1 MHVIIIGGGQVGTE
15 LSSRLSQDHDVV
27 IIERN
32 REVAKKIEDGLDV
45 MVLEGSGASSTVLEK
60 AGIKKA
66 NLLIAVTETDEVN
79 IIACMLAKKF
89 GVSKTVA
96 RIRNPEYDHDGSV
109 LTNEQLG
116 IDYVIN
122 PEAETARE
130 IKKIIDYPGINEI
143 EYYAD
148 GAIKMIG
155 LTVEKDNP
163 LINIALKDLPLP
175 QNMIIC
181 SIVRKDGEVIVPG
194 GYDSFQAGD
203 EVYILAVT
211 GSIDVHTIL
220 NRHERVNHNIVIA
233 GGGKV
238 GLRLAE
244 LLESSQ
250 PLRVKVKL
258 IEKDPERCITIAGN
272 LNRTVVLN
280 GDVSN
285 YNFLKAEEINNTDVF
300 VAVTGDDEINLLST
314 LLAKKLGAKHTVSEV
329 VRPDY
334 NIILNSIGID
344 KVVSPRILTAARIMR
359 LILKGQ
365 VISLTIIKEEKAEI
379 LELILPEKALVCG
392 RELMHAGLPKGILV
406 GAVSRGSKIFIPAG
420 KDVLLPGDRIVV
432 FTLHHRIADV
442 ERLFAAPTR
451 TIRRIFRYS

>member
-1 MHVIIIGGGQVGTE
+1 LHVIIIGGGQVGTE

-45 MVLEGSGASSTVLEK
+45 MVLEGSGASSAVLEK

-130 IKKIIDYPGINEI
+130 IKKIIDFPGINEI

-155 LTVEKDNP
+155 LTVKKGNP
-163 LINIALKDLPLP
+163 MINKPLKDLQLP
-175 QNMIIC
+175 QKMIIC

-194 GYDSFQAGD
+194 GYDTFQAGD

-220 NRHERVNHNIVIA
+220 NRQERVNHNIVIA

-244 LLESSQ
+244 LLEGSR

-258 IEKDPERCITIAGN
+258 IEKDPERCSTIAGS

-285 YNFLKAEEINNTDVF
+285 YNFLKAEEINHTDVF

-379 LELILPEKALVCG
+379 LELILPEKALVCR
-392 RELMHAGLPKGILV
+392 RELMHVGLPKGVLV
-406 GAVSRGSKIFIPAG
+406 GAVSRGNKTFIPGG
-420 KDVLLPGDRIVV
+420 KDILMPGDRIVV
-432 FTLHHRIADV
+432 FTLHHRIPDI

-451 TIRRIFRYS
+451 TIRKIFKYS